1 MSALEKGDR
10 VVITTGDFTGQQA
23 TIVDKDLIGSGL
35 TVALVDDGRQIKTE
49 EGHVEKGGGGRMDVE
64 DGDRVI
70 VTEGRLKG
78 ERGTVLSTNRLG
90 QGIKIRLDDGK
101 EIDTEEGHVAPHRD

>member
-1 MSALEKGDR
+1 MSDFKKGDR
-10 VVITTGDFTGQQA
+10 VVITNGDFEGQQA
-23 TIVDKDLIGSGL
+23 TIVDKDLLGDGL
-35 TVALVDDGRQIKTE
+35 TVALVDGGREIKTE
-49 EGHVEKGGGGRMDVE
+49 EGHVKKGAEGRMDVE

-90 QGIKIRLDDGK
+90 KGIKVRLDDGK
-101 EIDTEEGHVAPHRD
+101 EIDTEEGHVAPVRD